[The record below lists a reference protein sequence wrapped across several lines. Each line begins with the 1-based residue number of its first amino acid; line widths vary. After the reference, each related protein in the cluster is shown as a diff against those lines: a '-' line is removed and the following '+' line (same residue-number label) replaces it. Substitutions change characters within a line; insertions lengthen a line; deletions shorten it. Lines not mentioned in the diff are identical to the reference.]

1 MDMPA
6 EPNPAHFDT
15 ASTLIRRL
23 EDVLPGGEDVTVGQ
37 FLPLLGVHGFAF
49 FILVLGILNIAIFML
64 PGLSILFGIPMVIMA
79 VQMLLG
85 HAAPVF
91 PDAILNQR
99 IKGDML
105 RKGLRVAA
113 RLVETIEIAVKP
125 RLMILTHS
133 TLLRFHFLIALLFA
147 FMVAI
152 PVPFINIPPTVGI
165 ILLTIGL
172 MQRDGAFI
180 IASYLFGVWSLWLY
194 ESLGRAVQHFVG

>member
-6 EPNPAHFDT
+6 EPNPSNLDT
-15 ASTLIRRL
+15 ASSLIRRL
-23 EDVLPGGEDVTVGQ
+23 EDVLPDDDAVTVGY
-37 FLPLLGVHGFAF
+37 FLQLLGVHGFAF

-85 HAAPVF
+85 HVAPVF
-91 PDAILNQR
+91 PDAILSQH

-105 RKGLRVAA
+105 CKGLHVAA
-113 RLVETIEIAVKP
+113 RIVETIEIAVKP
-125 RLMILTHS
+125 RLMILTHPM
-133 TLLRFHFLIALLFA
+133 LLRGHFLAALIFA

-172 MQRDGAFI
+172 MQRDGIFI
-180 IASYLFGVWSLWLY
+180 IVSYVFGIWSLWLY
-194 ESLGRAVQHFVG
+194 ESLGRAVHFVS